1 MKYKHS
7 QVTHPKVTHPK
18 GIHLTNLST
27 ILTLIAL
34 NQPLMATPLRALQTY
49 PLVDHQKTELEIS
62 KTELN
67 RIAVSGDRIQQVF
80 GAEGLF
86 DVQTDDE
93 GGQIFLKLN
102 SGIHIPNSKSITVTL
117 ITEDGLTQDLK
128 LTPQTID
135 SQSILFKPSIKGPEP
150 LLAEKATENI
160 ESSVL
165 ALMKAMVRNEELD
178 GFTKTTCEDSSSMIP
193 KSEALENVEIGC
205 LSTYL
210 GERLQGKRYS
220 LINQGT
226 TPVHLKEEDFAGPE
240 DLALTLAKSTLHPQ
254 ETITFYVISRRPQ

>member
-18 GIHLTNLST
+18 GIHLTTLLA
-27 ILTLIAL
+27 LTAL
-34 NQPLMATPLRALQTY
+34 GQPLMATPLRALQTY

-128 LTPQTID
+128 LIPQTID
-135 SQSILFKPSIKGPEP
+135 SQSILFKPYVKGPEV
-150 LLAEKATENI
+150 LLAEKATENM

-165 ALMKAMVRNEELD
+165 SLMKAMVRNEELN
-178 GFTKTTCEDSSSMIP
+178 GFTKASCESSSFVAP
-193 KSEALENVEIGC
+193 KIEALENLKTDC
-205 LSTYL
+205 LSAYL
-210 GERLQGKRYS
+210 GERLQGRRYS

-254 ETITFYVISRRPQ
+254 ETITFYIISRRPK

>member
-1 MKYKHS
+1 M
-7 QVTHPKVTHPK
+7 
-18 GIHLTNLST
+18 
-27 ILTLIAL
+27 AL
-34 NQPLMATPLRALQTY
+34 GQPLMSLQIY

-62 KTELN
+62 QTELN

-128 LTPQTID
+128 LIPHAID
-135 SQSILFKPSIKGPEP
+135 SQSILFKPSVKGPES
-150 LLAEKATENI
+150 LLAEKTTESM

-165 ALMKAMVRNEELD
+165 ALMKAMVRNEEIG
-178 GFTKTTCEDSSSMIP
+178 GFTKTACEGSSSMTP
-193 KSEALENVEIGC
+193 KAEALENIEIDC

-210 GERLQGKRYS
+210 GERLQGRRYS

-240 DLALTLAKSTLHPQ
+240 DLALTLAKPTLHPQ

>member
-7 QVTHPKVTHPK
+7 QVTHPKVTHPT
-18 GIHLTNLST
+18 GIHL
-27 ILTLIAL
+27 ITLLAL
-34 NQPLMATPLRALQTY
+34 AALGQPLMATPLRALQTY

-62 KTELN
+62 QTELN

-128 LTPQTID
+128 LIPHAID
-135 SQSILFKPSIKGPEP
+135 SQSILFKPYVKGPADE
-150 LLAEKATENI
+150 LRLTEKENK

-165 ALMKAMVRNEELD
+165 ALMKAMVRNEEIV
-178 GFTKTTCEDSSSMIP
+178 GFTKTACEDSSSMAP

-210 GERLQGKRYS
+210 GERLQGRRYS

-240 DLALTLAKSTLHPQ
+240 DLALTFMKSTLHPQ

>member
-1 MKYKHS
+1 MNK
-7 QVTHPKVTHPK
+7 
-18 GIHLTNLST
+18 HLTA
-27 ILTLIAL
+27 ILAL
-34 NQPLMATPLRALQTY
+34 TALGQPLGQPLIALQTY
-49 PLVDHQKTELEIS
+49 PLVDHQKTELKIS
-62 KTELN
+62 QTELN

-102 SGIHIPNSKSITVTL
+102 SEIHIPNSKSITVTL

-128 LTPQTID
+128 LTPQPID
-135 SQSILFKPSIKGPEP
+135 SQSILFKPYVKGPADESQ
-150 LLAEKATENI
+150 LAEEAKEI
-160 ESSVL
+160 QGHPKSVHTHSL
-165 ALMKAMVRNEELD
+165 LTLMKAMVRNEEIV
-178 GFTKTTCEDSSSMIP
+178 GFTKTACEDSSSMVP
-193 KSEALENVEIGC
+193 KAEALENVEIEC

-210 GERLQGKRYS
+210 GERLQGRRYS
-220 LINQGT
+220 IINQGT

>member
-7 QVTHPKVTHPK
+7 QATHHKVRHPK
-18 GIHLTNLST
+18 GIHLTTLLA
-27 ILTLIAL
+27 LTAL
-34 NQPLMATPLRALQTY
+34 GQPLMATPLRALQTY

-128 LTPQTID
+128 LIPRGID
-135 SQSILFKPSIKGPEP
+135 SQSILFKPSIKGPADES
-150 LLAEKATENI
+150 LLTEKTKESK

-165 ALMKAMVRNEELD
+165 TLMKAMVRNEEMD
-178 GFTKTTCEDSSSMIP
+178 GFTKASCEGSSFVAP
-193 KSEALENVEIGC
+193 KIEALENLKTDC

-210 GERLQGKRYS
+210 GERLQGRRYS
-220 LINQGT
+220 LVNQGT
-226 TPVHLKEEDFAGPE
+226 TPIHLKEEDFAGPE
-240 DLALTLAKSTLHPQ
+240 DLALILMKSTLHPQ